1 MIRYE
6 FDIMF
11 KNRVRA
17 SLARARREGREQADL
32 NASPRERR
40 LTLALMAKG
49 QLHPVDL
56 EEMIQEVRAEVRIGL

>member
-1 MIRYE
+1 VIRYE

-17 SLARARREGREQADL
+17 SLKRAKAEGRDKADL

-40 LTLALMAKG
+40 LTLALMQKG
-49 QLHPVDL
+49 QLHPADL
-56 EEMIQEVRAEVRIGL
+56 EEMIGEVRAEVNIGL